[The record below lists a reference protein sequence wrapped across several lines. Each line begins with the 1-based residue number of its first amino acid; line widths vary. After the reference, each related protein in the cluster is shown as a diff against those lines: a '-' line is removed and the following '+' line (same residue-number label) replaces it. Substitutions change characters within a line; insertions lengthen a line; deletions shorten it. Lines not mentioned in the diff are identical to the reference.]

1 VAPADALLLDTSELR
16 FEDAVAA
23 ARSFI
28 DEQAARAR
36 H

>member
-1 VAPADALLLDTSELR
+1 VVPPDAFLLDTSELG

-28 DEQAARAR
+28 EDIAARPR
-36 H
+36 R